1 MSHDPGVPSAST
13 DLTTRYLGL
22 ELANPVV
29 ASASPLT
36 GSIESLLALEAAGI
50 AAVVLPSLFE
60 EQVEHDSAAFDHL
73 AWGPESSAEAH
84 GGWFPAL
91 DDYNTGPEEYLDL
104 LIAAKRMLQ
113 IPVIASLNGSSDGG
127 WVHYAAALQDEGADA
142 LELNIYHVAADPDL
156 ASVEVEDGYL
166 RLVEHVRGS
175 IDIPLAVKIGPF
187 FSSPANMARRLS
199 AAGAEALVLFNRFY
213 QPDIDL
219 DRLEVVPSVVLSAP
233 AEMRLVLR
241 WIAILRGR
249 VDAQLAATTGAHDAA
264 AVTKL
269 VLAGADAVMMASA
282 LLRHGP
288 ELVPTI
294 VSELQRWFSERGYT
308 SLDQA
313 RGSASQE
320 RVPDPSAFERANYM
334 QALVSYGR

>member
-1 MSHDPGVPSAST
+1 
-13 DLTTRYLGL
+13 
-22 ELANPVV
+22 
-29 ASASPLT
+29 
-36 GSIESLLALEAAGI
+36 
-50 AAVVLPSLFE
+50 
-60 EQVEHDSAAFDHL
+60 
-73 AWGPESSAEAH
+73 
-84 GGWFPAL
+84 
-91 DDYNTGPEEYLDL
+91 
-104 LIAAKRMLQ
+104 
-113 IPVIASLNGSSDGG
+113 
-127 WVHYAAALQDEGADA
+127 
-142 LELNIYHVAADPDL
+142 
-156 ASVEVEDGYL
+156 
-166 RLVEHVRGS
+166 
-175 IDIPLAVKIGPF
+175 VKIGPF